1 MKGMIFIENINTI
14 LDGGKKILTDSV
26 QNCFENNI
34 LSKHRIEDFL
44 VDRLE
49 KFIFKKARIRPIISL
64 KVLVIQ

>member
-1 MKGMIFIENINTI
+1 MIFIENINTI
-14 LDGGKKILTDSV
+14 LSDGKKVIADSIR
-26 QNCFENNI
+26 NCFEDNI

-64 KVLVIQ
+64 KVLILQ